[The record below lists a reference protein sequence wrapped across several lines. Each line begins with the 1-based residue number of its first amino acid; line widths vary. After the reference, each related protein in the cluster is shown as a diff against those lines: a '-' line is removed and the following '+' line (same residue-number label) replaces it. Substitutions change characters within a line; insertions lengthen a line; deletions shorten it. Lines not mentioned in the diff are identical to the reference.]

1 MRYKMRVFKGKIITC
16 IFIILTCILII
27 SNILIPIHAKDI
39 RNEGS
44 DEIPSSLKATTLGI
58 GGGGML
64 FDPSISPFDE
74 NTMIVL
80 PDMGGVF
87 IILGIS
93 IIFIIRSKK
102 KYAGFLYKIKKL
114 QKKYPNRIDNCNL
127 VDYFDLKFLIEDYQN
142 EELWSLCYGFVAVRP
157 NGDLSFSTEL
167 GDPYI
172 WGKAFENL
180 YIPVDDKLMEY
191 ITKLKSA
198 DYKLLEFAKKEI
210 LEYDVELAK
219 EVLLQG

>member
-1 MRYKMRVFKGKIITC
+1 MLHAIKFFNDRKISTYVQVT
-16 IFIILTCILII
+16 LAANYL
-27 SNILIPIHAKDI
+27 KDI
-39 RNEGS
+39 DAILRMLIQYDKCIIKFTPIASMGIKKEY
-44 DEIPSSLKATTLGI
+44 DESL
-58 GGGGML
+58 
-64 FDPSISPFDE
+64 
-74 NTMIVL
+74 IV
-80 PDMGGVF
+80 P
-87 IILGIS
+87 
-93 IIFIIRSKK
+93 KK

-127 VDYFDLKFLIEDYQN
+127 VDYFDLKSLIEDYQN

-180 YIPVDDKLMEY
+180 YIPIDNKLMEY

-198 DYKLLEFAKKEI
+198 DYKLLEASKKEI
-210 LEYDVELAK
+210 LEYDVELVK